1 MMEAVMER
9 PLRKTEDRCDRCN
22 AEAFIIAEKHLRAL
36 LFCGHHGRQYRQALE
51 QQGWELLDFTDEI
64 G

>member
-1 MMEAVMER
+1 MEAVMER

-22 AEAFIIAEKHLRAL
+22 AQAFVIAEKGDMAL
-36 LFCGHHGRQYRQALE
+36 LFCGHHGKQYKQALE
-51 QQGWELLDFTDEI
+51 MQGWGLLDFTDEI